1 MDFFIC
7 QGSMRK
13 LVDILFMIEAMH
25 ITTYGVSIDKNM
37 DKYKLYVMVSKSDLL
52 KIRDAVAVM
61 EGF

>member
-13 LVDILFMIEAMH
+13 LVDILVMIEAMH
-25 ITTYGVSIDKNM
+25 ITTYVVSIDKNM
-37 DKYKLYVMVSKSDLL
+37 DKYKLYVMVTKSDLL